1 MVMLFLFLCQ
11 WLIFGVFI
19 RYATVGVILVNPLI
33 TSICFHTYICMNMH
47 STLFKNLE
55 IMCSSLIYMYTDDGA
70 IPAYDQLGLL
80 GVSLLFAGVILP
92 LFFSGLSTTSTSTT
106 DHFTL
111 SLVRAFL
118 PGNRKARL

>member
-70 IPAYDQLGLL
+70 ISAYDQLGLV
-80 GVSLLFAGVILP
+80 GMSLLFAGVILP
-92 LFFSGLSTTSTSTT
+92 LFFLGLS
-106 DHFTL
+106 
-111 SLVRAFL
+111 
-118 PGNRKARL
+118 